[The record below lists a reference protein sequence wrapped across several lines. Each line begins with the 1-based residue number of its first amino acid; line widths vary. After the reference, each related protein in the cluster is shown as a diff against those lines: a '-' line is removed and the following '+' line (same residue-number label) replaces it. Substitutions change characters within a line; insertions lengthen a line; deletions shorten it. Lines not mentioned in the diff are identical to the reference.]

1 MDKIRALIIR
11 ACKSNNSERRLKRIY
26 QSVWYG
32 EYSHRHMLDI
42 LSSIVEDYSLIRLS
56 KLVQELKPSESWKYG
71 GKESNSYEENACKC
85 LISVI
90 RLTEVSKLPDYPVP
104 AKFRK

>member
-1 MDKIRALIIR
+1 MEKVRALIIR
-11 ACKSNNSERRLKRIY
+11 ACKSNNSGHRLKRIY
-26 QSVWYG
+26 QSIWYS
-32 EYSHRHMLDI
+32 EYNHRHMLDI

-85 LISVI
+85 LISII

-104 AKFRK
+104 RKFRK

>member
-1 MDKIRALIIR
+1 MDKVRALIIR
-11 ACKSNNSERRLKRIY
+11 VCKSNNTERRLKRIY

-32 EYSHRHMLDI
+32 EFSHRHMLDI
-42 LSSIVEDYSLIRLS
+42 LSSIVEEYNLIRLS

-90 RLTEVSKLPDYPVP
+90 RLTEVSKLHGYPVP
-104 AKFRK
+104 RKFRK

>member
-1 MDKIRALIIR
+1 MDKVRALVIR

-32 EYSHRHMLDI
+32 EFSHRHMLDI
-42 LSSIVEDYSLIRLS
+42 LSSVVEDYSLIHLS

-90 RLTEVSKLPDYPVP
+90 RLTEVSKLHGYPVP